1 MKVKVLVPQL
11 CPTLCDS
18 MDFSL
23 PGSFVHGVFQAR
35 IREWVAIPFS
45 REFSQPRDQTPVSCL
60 IHQESPVSLYML
72 PNSAVILEQNEFLL
86 ILFVLW
92 QLTHRL
98 CVLRFKD
105 EVVPSNP
112 SNHVLFLD
120 MKCYQINLPFYHMVF
135 P

>member
-1 MKVKVLVPQL
+1 
-11 CPTLCDS
+11 
-18 MDFSL
+18 
-23 PGSFVHGVFQAR
+23 
-35 IREWVAIPFS
+35 
-45 REFSQPRDQTPVSCL
+45 
-60 IHQESPVSLYML
+60 ML
-72 PNSAVILEQNEFLL
+72 ANNAVILEQNEFLL

-105 EVVPSNP
+105 ETVPSNP

-120 MKCYQINLPFYHMVF
+120 MKCYQINLPFYHMIF